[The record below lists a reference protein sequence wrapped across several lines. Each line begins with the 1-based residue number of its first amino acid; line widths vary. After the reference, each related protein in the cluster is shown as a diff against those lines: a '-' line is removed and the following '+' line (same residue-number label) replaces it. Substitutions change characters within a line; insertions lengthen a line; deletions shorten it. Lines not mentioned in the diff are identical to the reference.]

1 MTTLAPDRHTDRF
14 LRLESTTNTRDLGGL
29 ALATGGLTVRGRVVR
44 SDAFLSLSDQD
55 LAALTT
61 LGLSTVIDLRE
72 ADEVVREPSALL
84 NRPGT
89 NVHHVRVWE
98 HVNARSA
105 QPVDPWDMTAF
116 YIAALDH
123 AGAAFALGVRLLAE
137 APGAA
142 LFHCT
147 VGKDRTGLLAA
158 LVLEAIGVSR
168 ELVIEDFALT
178 HERIGPIRIR
188 LLADAVR
195 RGVDPNDFT
204 RLLGATP
211 DLILPAL
218 EHLDQTFGGAE
229 AYLVRAGIDAGTLT
243 RLRTKLVP

>member
-1 MTTLAPDRHTDRF
+1 VTTLAPDRHTDRF

-29 ALATGGLTVRGRVVR
+29 ELLTGGITARGHLVR
-44 SDAFLSLSDQD
+44 SDAFLTLSDQD
-55 LAALTT
+55 LAALTS

-72 ADEVVREPSALL
+72 PGEQAVERSALL
-84 NRPGT
+84 DRPGVE
-89 NVHHVRVWE
+89 VHHVSVWGQ
-98 HVNARSA
+98 VNAQTGR
-105 QPVDPWDMTAF
+105 PTDPWDITAF
-116 YIAALDH
+116 YVAALDH
-123 AGAAFALGVRLLAE
+123 ARAAFALGVRLLAE

-147 VGKDRTGLLAA
+147 AGKDRTGLLAA

-178 HERIGPIRIR
+178 HDRIGPVRTR

-195 RGVDPNDFT
+195 RGVDPDDFA

-218 EHLDQTFGGAE
+218 EHLDRTFGGAE
-229 AYLVRAGIDAGTLT
+229 AYLCRAGVDEGTLA